1 MLSYQLTGESG
12 PDHDKKFEV
21 EVLLNGKPCGNGSG
35 SSKKR
40 AEQAAAAAAIDALFP
55 GEFKNR
61 TAGRVVPAVL
71 FCLKDQN
78 LAHLIALSAVS
89 WLSGVTPAQQS
100 ARTKS
105 GTSGSA
111 PFAIIAFVM
120 TQISVQ
126 RPMNST
132 LSSSGR
138 PLR

>member
-1 MLSYQLTGESG
+1 M
-12 PDHDKKFEV
+12 
-21 EVLLNGKPCGNGSG
+21 
-35 SSKKR
+35 SSLHT
-40 AEQAAAAAAIDALFP
+40 ISIWHIF
-55 GEFKNR
+55 
-61 TAGRVVPAVL
+61 
-71 FCLKDQN
+71 
-78 LAHLIALSAVS
+78 IALSAVS

-105 GTSGSA
+105 GTSGNA
-111 PFAIIAFVM
+111 PFVIIAFVM